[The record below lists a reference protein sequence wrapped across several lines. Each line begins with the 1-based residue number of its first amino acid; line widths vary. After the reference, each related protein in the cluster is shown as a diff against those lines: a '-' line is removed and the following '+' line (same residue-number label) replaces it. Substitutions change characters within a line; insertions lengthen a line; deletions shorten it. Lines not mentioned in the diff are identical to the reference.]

1 MTAIYLSLKNINAEV
16 VVGGQQQQE
25 TSHLI
30 FVCACST
37 TFTTFTGGNKISQD
51 KNTRYHRHWRSGKNK
66 HQYGL
71 GPRIIIGN
79 QADSR
84 V

>member
-30 FVCACST
+30 FLCACST

-51 KNTRYHRHWRSGKNK
+51 KNTKSSNLKRYFSWTNNPKQTFS
-66 HQYGL
+66 QL
-71 GPRIIIGN
+71 T
-79 QADSR
+79 
-84 V
+84 

>member
-30 FVCACST
+30 FLCACST

-51 KNTRYHRHWRSGKNK
+51 KNTKSSNLKMVIDILAINFSFLK
-66 HQYGL
+66 GL
-71 GPRIIIGN
+71 I
-79 QADSR
+79 A
-84 V
+84 